1 MKAEKFLTDKE
12 FIYCKSKNIGILAF
26 YKLYK
31 PKYHEYA
38 KAFERA
44 IESTRNNLEH
54 NEWISICREMGRL
67 LGEKALETDEELMNE
82 VIFHGMNPFDRQ
94 KKEEAKNHVKLLGI
108 LAISNGSLEQYLK

>member
-1 MKAEKFLTDKE
+1 MKGEKFLTDKE
-12 FIYCKSKNIGILAF
+12 FNYCKSKSTRILDF
-26 YKLYK
+26 YKSYK

-54 NEWISICREMGRL
+54 DQWISICRRMGKL
-67 LGEKALETDEELMNE
+67 LGDKALETDEELMNE
-82 VIFHGMNPFDRQ
+82 MTDLGMDPFDSQ
-94 KKEEAKNHVKLLGI
+94 KKEKAENHVKLLGI